1 MKKITK
7 AVITAAGLG
16 TRLLPATKAQAKEL
30 LPIVD
35 KPIIQYV
42 VEEAVSAGIT
52 DIIIIT
58 GRHENALKEHFGHVE
73 DLEKKLK
80 ADGKEEKLK
89 EVQHLAEMANF
100 TFIKQTGPYG
110 NGTPILCASEAI
122 GDEPFLV
129 LWGDDFVVA
138 EPSRAKQLI
147 DAFEKY
153 QAPILTA
160 IRTDKPEDADRY
172 GFVAGEDLPS
182 TGSGSDE
189 EGIVKIEKLIEKPG
203 PENKPSDL
211 ATVSGYVLV
220 PEILKILK
228 NTPTGKNNEL
238 WLMDALAEY
247 KKNNPIY
254 ACEIK
259 NGKYYDA
266 GNVLDYLKANVELT
280 LQREDLK
287 EDFKK
292 FITNISES

>member
-1 MKKITK
+1 MSKITK
-7 AVITAAGLG
+7 AVITAAGFG

-30 LPIVD
+30 LPVVD

-58 GRHENALKEHFGHVE
+58 GRHEKALKEHFGHVK
-73 DLEKKLK
+73 DL
-80 ADGKEEKLK
+80 EEKLK
-89 EVQHLAEMANF
+89 QDGKKEKLEEVKHLAEMANY
-100 TFIKQTGPYG
+100 TFIQQTGPYG
-110 NGTPILCASEAI
+110 NGTPIVCATEKI
-122 GDEPFLV
+122 NDEPFLV

-138 EPSRAKQLI
+138 EPPRAQQLI
-147 DAFEKY
+147 AAFEKY

-160 IRTDKPEDADRY
+160 VKTDNPKDADRY
-172 GFVAGEDLPS
+172 GFVDGEDQ
-182 TGSGSDE
+182 GG
-189 EGIVKIEKLIEKPG
+189 GIVKIEELIEKPG
-203 PENKPSDL
+203 EENKPSNL

-220 PEILKILK
+220 PEIIEILK
-228 NTPTGKNNEL
+228 KTSLGKDNEL

-247 KKNNPIY
+247 KKTKPIY

-280 LQREDLK
+280 LQRKDLK
-287 EDFKK
+287 NDFYN